1 MNAQLKELD
10 RLKSSFLATVSHEL
24 RTPLTSIIGYSEM
37 LSEGLAG
44 PLNQEQIDYVRTI
57 MEKGETLLKLIS
69 SILDISQI
77 EAGKV
82 RLNFEPVDVGELVST
97 AVSSVQAA
105 GAEEGRHPRG
115 AGCQRVPLRG
125 HAPIARSCGRWW

>member
-1 MNAQLKELD
+1 M
-10 RLKSSFLATVSHEL
+10 SHEL

-37 LSEGLAG
+37 LAEGLAG

-69 SILDISQI
+69 SILDITQI

-82 RLNFEPVDVGELVST
+82 RLTFEPVNVGDLVIHGASP
-97 AVSSVQAA
+97 ASSRRRRRRA
-105 GAEEGRHPRG
+105 
-115 AGCQRVPLRG
+115 
-125 HAPIARSCGRWW
+125 